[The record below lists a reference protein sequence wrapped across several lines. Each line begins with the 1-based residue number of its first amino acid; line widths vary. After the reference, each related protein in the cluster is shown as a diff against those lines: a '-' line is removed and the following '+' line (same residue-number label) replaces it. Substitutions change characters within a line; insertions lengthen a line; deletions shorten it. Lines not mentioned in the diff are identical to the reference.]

1 MKHSKII
8 TLSLIFLLIGL
19 QAFAQRNKKRD
30 YEHPFE
36 DDLETE
42 QREDRRDDRRYK
54 KDRRDKRK
62 NNARHTHDEPS
73 YHATDHIGHDY
84 PNSFYWHVLPLIN
97 QTFQVSYERITNR
110 QGHRRSIVGT
120 GGLTLSA
127 KENERKTG
135 YMGELQYR
143 FYFDPI
149 SYGFDI
155 YAGPYVQGYTLGL
168 ERTAFNDMGEQLT
181 FQDDISSFSGGFVGG
196 VKLFFLRQGILAL
209 EGGVGFRYSGIDG
222 DASLY
227 GQRPWDWGYTGVS
240 PRLGLQVGI
249 AF

>member
-1 MKHSKII
+1 M
-8 TLSLIFLLIGL
+8 SL
-19 QAFAQRNKKRD
+19 QVFAQRNKKRD
-30 YEHPFE
+30 YDHPFE
-36 DDLETE
+36 DDLEQQE
-42 QREDRRDDRRYK
+42 
-54 KDRRDKRK
+54 DRRDKR
-62 NNARHTHDEPS
+62 NRRDNQDRRDNRREARHTHNDP
-73 YHATDHIGHDY
+73 YHATNHVGHDY

-110 QGHRRSIVGT
+110 QGHRRSAVLT

-127 KENERKTG
+127 KEDERKTG
-135 YMGELQYR
+135 YMGEFQYR
-143 FYFDPI
+143 FYFDPL

-168 ERTAFNDMGEQLT
+168 ERTAFDDMGEKLT